1 MSINITTAL
10 SMSDE
15 EFAQMARTATINA
28 AHAKGMTVAE
38 RQGFAMET
46 GAVVLDTDANGSIV
60 TRVITNALGQIE
72 MTLTNGLMRIVDPCD
87 FVIVFSA

>member
-1 MSINITTAL
+1 
-10 SMSDE
+10 
-15 EFAQMARTATINA
+15 
-28 AHAKGMTVAE
+28 
-38 RQGFAMET
+38 MET
-46 GAVVLDTDANGSIV
+46 GVVVLDTDANGSIV

>member
-1 MSINITTAL
+1 
-10 SMSDE
+10 
-15 EFAQMARTATINA
+15 
-28 AHAKGMTVAE
+28 MTVAE

-46 GAVVLDTDANGSIV
+46 GVVVLDTDANGSIV